1 MQVLVFTVGAQ
12 CCAVP
17 LTDVV
22 EVMRAQPITAHG
34 VLPLGVLGTTI
45 LRGQATPVVDAGQI
59 LRGISSS
66 AARLLWLKVGVRRV
80 ALAVDHIVGPSEIA
94 DDALVDAPEL
104 VRGSDSVVTAL
115 GVHDSEL
122 IHVLMSV
129 RAVPFEGA
137 VPLKGV
143 ETLAAS
149 DEGRA

>member
-1 MQVLVFTVGAQ
+1 VQVLVFTVGAQ

-45 LRGQATPVVDAGQI
+45 LRGQPTPVVDAGQI
-59 LRGISSS
+59 LRGMSSS
-66 AARLLWLKVGVRRV
+66 GARLLSLKVGARRV

-94 DDALVDAPEL
+94 EDALVDAPAL
-104 VRGSDSVVTAL
+104 VRGNDSVITAL
-115 GVHDSEL
+115 GVLDSEL

-129 RAVPFEGA
+129 RAVPLDSAVAFETE
-137 VPLKGV
+137 
-143 ETLAAS
+143 ETLAAG